1 MKTNKIILSLLLAL
15 LCPVIL
21 RAGDYV
27 IINQVMYDTPLAE
40 EAGMQGCFDG
50 EFFELYNGGI
60 EKVSLQN
67 WSIHSLSGKSTREV
81 YTIPD
86 VTIPAGGYL
95 IFASRYEQGD
105 NFAMLDFYQISVRK
119 LPTIRYYSNL
129 ILSNKKETLLL
140 INAQKD
146 TVDRVVFGSQTNL
159 KASNSQGTLG
169 NDCYSIHRTGLEL
182 DEQGKIAPSKSQWKT
197 DKVSFSESLL
207 SNPMFGTQTVFSF
220 KPSTSSATSA
230 KDNNYILSVMP
241 LDETGKINVTS
252 NGISV
257 DRDIRT
263 NTAIQ
268 YYDALGRPNELIA
281 VGITPTKKDLVS
293 TITYSGL
300 HRATEQYLPM
310 PMDTKGTY
318 TDIATAQQEAKSY
331 FGDNRP
337 FTESLYENSALERVI
352 GQKRPGTSYESH
364 PSSCSYSTNT
374 ETNIRIYTVNGD
386 KLKVDGNYAAHSLY
400 KTTTK
405 DEDGKGEVITFTDK
419 LGRKIME
426 ERSGSRTYYVYD
438 DLSRLRFVIPN
449 LQSGKL
455 TSGEFDLSNSTL
467 KNTAYCYQYDARGNM
482 IYKRLPGC
490 EQQYMVY
497 DMMGQ
502 LILKQ
507 DGNQR
512 IKKQWLLYSYD
523 NLGRNTYTAEI
534 TMQADWQNLVAKF
547 ANEWQVGDKALSVL
561 GLSKSATPMLMENF
575 YDNYD
580 FSEADELKF
589 TDGYKV
595 PYANTTGLLTGTR
608 VYNLSEDGY
617 TTTVYHNPT
626 TSGSTSTTYLNQSE
640 IGYTTTAYYYDAQGR
655 VVQSRSRRSPDNYET
670 ITSTKYNFDGSV
682 AETKTIQGSGT
693 DQVTEHYKYSYDHA
707 GRAKE
712 VRYKFNNNEEILL
725 SEFSYDEQG
734 RLVRNLLYK
743 KGEGNNYSDSIKYS
757 YDMRNMLTSTR
768 SKDFSESLSYAD
780 NLPTIGGTKAT
791 ACYNGNIAASAVSQ
805 SYRTLLSACDY
816 DSQNR
821 LLNMTYGGSMGT
833 GKESFVY
840 DEAGNILSLTRLNSG
855 QPMDNLSYYYGNEG
869 NRLLSIQDRGRDAD
883 RQNCI
888 EYHDYSANPN
898 EMLYDYNGNLLKD
911 PDRSIWKMEYN
922 ILNLPTYI
930 EFMNGERIFNYYD
943 AAGQK
948 YKSITLSI
956 PQTIGHPSP
965 SVLNHLFD
973 VDSVDYHE
981 VAYNGNVEV
990 HSKRIGKVTTTSTTI
1005 HNSTGYNKD
1014 GIYYHFV
1021 KDHLGSNCVVVKSA
1035 TGEVVQSTAYYAS
1048 GVPMPSNF
1056 MNDDRGVQPYL
1067 YNGKEFVET
1076 PSNEYNVY
1084 DYGFRGYYATIG
1096 RFTSMDPLCEKYYH
1110 ISPYAYCANN
1120 PIIYI
1125 DPDGC
1130 AWYLPNGYP
1139 APNTVNAQKRSG
1151 EQLPL
1156 QWTDCKSQEEMD
1168 KAGIEGVYYGES
1180 VVIFNG
1186 YKDEHFGTVN
1196 GKGKY
1201 LGGDDAKL
1209 ADVTLYGPNG
1219 PDDITTGLRGFT
1231 MTSDYDKYGAI
1242 DDGIYWGNYD
1252 EKGKSGEIPSN
1263 WTLNNRGWIP
1273 QYDYQPNLS
1282 PFAGPM
1288 KETMY
1293 KDGIFIHS
1301 TVKPNNQV
1309 GNRTSVGCLMLD
1321 WNSMQIFNKKMS
1333 GVRRFSVQVKRK

>member
-182 DEQGKIAPSKSQWKT
+182 DEQGKIVPSKSQWKT

-220 KPSTSSATSA
+220 KPSTGSATSA

-281 VGITPTKKDLVS
+281 VGVTPSKKDLVS
-293 TITYSGL
+293 TTTYNGL
-300 HRATEQYLPM
+300 HRAIEQYLPT
-310 PMDTKGTY
+310 PMDTKGAF

-337 FTESLYENSALERVI
+337 FSESLYENSALERVI

-374 ETNIRIYTVNGD
+374 ETNIRIYIVNGD
-386 KLKVDGNYAAHSLY
+386 KLKAEGNYAAHTLY
-400 KTTTK
+400 KTTTA

-426 ERSGSRTYYVYD
+426 ERSGSRTYFVYD
-438 DLSRLRFVIPN
+438 DLNRLRFVIPN
-449 LQSGKL
+449 LQSGRL
-455 TSGEFDLSNSTL
+455 TSGEFDLGNSTL
-467 KNTAYCYQYDARGNM
+467 KSTAYCYQYDARGNM

-490 EQQYMVY
+490 EPQYMVY
-497 DMMGQ
+497 DVMGQ
-502 LILKQ
+502 LVLKQ

-512 IKKQWLLYSYD
+512 KNSKWTLCSYD
-523 NLGRNTYTAEI
+523 SIGRSIYTKE
-534 TMQADWQNLVAKF
+534 TKLQLDWRTLMDKY
-547 ANEWQVGDKALSVL
+547 ANVWQVEDNAIFPIL
-561 GLSKSATPMLMENF
+561 GFTIIRSMHPMLTEN
-575 YDNYD
+575 YHDNYD
-580 FSEADELKF
+580 FPEADELKF
-589 TDGYKV
+589 SDGYDA
-595 PYANTTGLLTGTR
+595 PYNNAKGLLTCTF
-608 VYNLSEDGY
+608 VSDLEEDGY
-617 TTTVYHNPT
+617 TATV
-626 TSGSTSTTYLNQSE
+626 
-640 IGYTTTAYYYDAQGR
+640 YYYDAQGR
-655 VVQSRSRRSPDNYET
+655 VVQTHSRRSRDGYET

-682 AETKTIQGSGT
+682 AETKTIQGNGT
-693 DQVTEHYKYSYDHA
+693 DQVTEHYAYTYDHA
-707 GRAKE
+707 GRALE
-712 VRYKFNNNEEILL
+712 VKYQLNNNPEVTL
-725 SEFSYDEQG
+725 SNFSYDEQG

-743 KGEGNNYSDSIKYS
+743 KGEGNNYSDSIKYT

-1120 PIIYI
+1120 FLNAI
-1125 DPDGC
+1125 DPDGRVIYTIFGNKISSIEDAHLNEQDREKYQGLDVVRFVDADGNTRVIDGEPMEMC
-1130 AWYLPNGYP
+1130 FGKEGTLHLEENEEGY
-1139 APNTVNAQKRSG
+1139 TIFSAQG
-1151 EQLPL
+1151 
-1156 QWTDCKSQEEMD
+1156 D
-1168 KAGIEGVYYGES
+1168 KAGTDLFEFVVTTPGAPNVEWSHLKTGEIGLGLNF
-1180 VVIFNG
+1180 V
-1186 YKDEHFGTVN
+1186 GTNWERKETTIASRV
-1196 GKGKY
+1196 KRKY
-1201 LGGDDAKL
+1201 L
-1209 ADVTLYGPNG
+1209 
-1219 PDDITTGLRGFT
+1219 
-1231 MTSDYDKYGAI
+1231 
-1242 DDGIYWGNYD
+1242 
-1252 EKGKSGEIPSN
+1252 EKGKDVLRE
-1263 WTLNNRGWIP
+1263 
-1273 QYDYQPNLS
+1273 Q
-1282 PFAGPM
+1282 
-1288 KETMY
+1288 
-1293 KDGIFIHS
+1293 IHNH
-1301 TVKPNNQV
+1301 PNNNFTPS
-1309 GNRTSVGCLMLD
+1309 GLRDRINPKTGKFEKAGEWGDIRAKKSTISDWGSSVIFRIFSLD
-1321 WNSMQIFNKKMS
+1321 PTIGEYRYEKY
-1333 GVRRFSVQVKRK
+1333 